1 MKVDDEAMIAI
12 INISSLTGG
21 GVACLRV
28 PVCDSSD
35 RYCMN
40 WEHDV

>member
-28 PVCDSSD
+28 PD
-35 RYCMN
+35 
-40 WEHDV
+40 DVTAVTADTA